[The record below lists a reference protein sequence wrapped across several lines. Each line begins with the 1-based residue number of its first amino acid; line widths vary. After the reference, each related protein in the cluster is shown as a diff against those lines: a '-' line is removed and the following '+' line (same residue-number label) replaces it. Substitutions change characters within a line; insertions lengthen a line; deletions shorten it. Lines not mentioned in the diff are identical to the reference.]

1 MKERKNK
8 HLTFDERLEIQ
19 ECLTR
24 EMTFKA
30 IGRHLGK
37 DQTTISKEVK
47 RNLIVNPTT
56 SIKKDKQ
63 GQIISTICPKLL
75 KAPFVCNGCR
85 RKTVSC
91 SFDKSMYYAKHAQKK
106 YEEQLHLA
114 REGIPL
120 TKESFYEMDR
130 ILSSGIDKGQHLYH
144 IMQTQDLGVS
154 KSTVY
159 RHLQKG
165 YFSVH
170 PIDFPRVVK
179 FKARKVVREIYIP
192 KALKVGREYQRYLEY
207 ILDNPEKTVVQMDT
221 LIGRIGGKA
230 ILTLHFPVGNFMVGK
245 LLENKNTQSVSQVFV
260 ELRERLIEDGF
271 QFADIFPVILTDNGS
286 EFSDIFSIENN
297 VYGEKESML
306 FFCDPNQPN
315 QKPHIEKNH
324 TLFRDIV
331 PKGESFDEFSQDTLD
346 LIFSHIN
353 SVKRKEL
360 NGKSPFDVFTFMFS
374 EPLANTLGIRC
385 IEAPEVVQSPKL
397 LKVN

>member
-1 MKERKNK
+1 
-8 HLTFDERLEIQ
+8 
-19 ECLTR
+19 
-24 EMTFKA
+24 
-30 IGRHLGK
+30 
-37 DQTTISKEVK
+37 
-47 RNLIVNPTT
+47 
-56 SIKKDKQ
+56 
-63 GQIISTICPKLL
+63 
-75 KAPFVCNGCR
+75 
-85 RKTVSC
+85 
-91 SFDKSMYYAKHAQKK
+91 
-106 YEEQLHLA
+106 
-114 REGIPL
+114 
-120 TKESFYEMDR
+120 
-130 ILSSGIDKGQHLYH
+130 
-144 IMQTQDLGVS
+144 
-154 KSTVY
+154 
-159 RHLQKG
+159 
-165 YFSVH
+165 
-170 PIDFPRVVK
+170 
-179 FKARKVVREIYIP
+179 
-192 KALKVGREYQRYLEY
+192 
-207 ILDNPEKTVVQMDT
+207 MDT

-331 PKGESFDEFSQDTLD
+331 PKGESFDEFSQNTLD

-360 NGKSPFDVFTFMFS
+360 NGKSPFDVFTFMFN
-374 EPLANTLGIRC
+374 ETLANTLGIRC
-385 IEAPEVVQSPKL
+385 IEAHEVVQSPKL